1 MRTLSPP
8 NSVRPLPSGGG
19 VAIRRVTVDD
29 SAQWLAKGWGDLRRA
44 PGVSLSYGL
53 VFAILGFALTLG
65 LWRLGM
71 GSLILPLAAGFVLI
85 GPLAA
90 VGLYEVSRRHELG
103 RSITLANAL
112 AAWRRNAGQ
121 IGLFGVALMLVFFAW
136 VETALLLFALL
147 FRGPPPPLDNFL
159 LDILTS
165 PAAVPLLVAGGMTG
179 ALIAAVVVLVQR
191 RRHSNVAGPR
201 RLGGD
206 GGGDQPRCG
215 ARQLARDGGMGRHDR
230 GGRRPGH
237 RQLLRRL
244 DRRLATDRPCVVARL
259 PGHGRLTRTPGRV
272 PLPHLG

>member
-179 ALIAAVVVLVQR
+179 ALIAAVVFSFSV
-191 RRHSNVAGPR
+191 VAIPM
-201 RLGGD
+201 L
-206 GGGDQPRCG
+206 
-215 ARQLARDGGMGRHDR
+215 
-230 GGRRPGH
+230 
-237 RQLLRRL
+237 L
-244 DRRLATDRPCVVARL
+244 DRDVSAVTAAATSLAAVRANWRVMVGWAAMIAVVVGLGIASFFVGLIVAL
-259 PGHGRLTRTPGRV
+259 PLIGHASWHAYRAMV
-272 PLPHLG
+272 A